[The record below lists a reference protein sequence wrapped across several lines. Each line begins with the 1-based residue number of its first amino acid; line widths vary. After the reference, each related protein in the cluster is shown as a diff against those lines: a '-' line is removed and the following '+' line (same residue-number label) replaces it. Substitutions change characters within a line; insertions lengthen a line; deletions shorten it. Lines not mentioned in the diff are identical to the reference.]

1 MPSVAH
7 ELRTRIHLTRITSL
21 FCYSICSFCL
31 SGCAL
36 SYPYLCVTFS
46 VFPPRFRFRA
56 LFVSFPPFY
65 SFSFSFFFLFFVF
78 HWPSIFLLAV
88 AHWLFVPSL
97 PPYRSISIRWPVR
110 FLFSFA
116 FHPSRQ
122 IRART
127 DFHVPHRANFGNQ
140 AANLRYDAIEF
151 YFISL
156 VPRAIYTMV
165 LCSRHFRPGID
176 KSDGTFGLCDL
187 RVPLCTVIALR
198 FEIFSG

>member
-1 MPSVAH
+1 MRDIFRVSSSISIPRVIRLVSP
-7 ELRTRIHLTRITSL
+7 IL
-21 FCYSICSFCL
+21 FIF
-31 SGCAL
+31 
-36 SYPYLCVTFS
+36 F
-46 VFPPRFRFRA
+46 
-56 LFVSFPPFY
+56 
-65 SFSFSFFFLFFVF
+65 FFFLPFFFVF

-116 FHPSRQ
+116 FRPSRQ

-176 KSDGTFGLCDL
+176 KSDGTFGLSDL

-198 FEIFSG
+198 FEIFGGQSSSQICYIIVFFLQSTTRYSRYSK